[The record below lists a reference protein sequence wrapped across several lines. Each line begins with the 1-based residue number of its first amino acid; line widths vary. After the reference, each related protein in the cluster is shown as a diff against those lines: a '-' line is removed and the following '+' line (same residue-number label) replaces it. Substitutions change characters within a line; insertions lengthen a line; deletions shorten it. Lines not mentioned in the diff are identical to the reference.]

1 MTSSY
6 TVEVNGPGKEC
17 KVKTFESEGKT
28 NRTNE
33 RDCKG
38 VQETANIHIRQ
49 IDQLPSS
56 AVPGKL
62 MGS

>member
-1 MTSSY
+1 MNVTSSY

-38 VQETANIHIRQ
+38 VQETANIHVRQ
-49 IDQLPSS
+49 MDQLPS
-56 AVPGKL
+56 
-62 MGS
+62 